1 MRCILFAV
9 LSLLS
14 AAGSFAQVKP
24 NSTPVY
30 PTPSVTV
37 QSTPGSY
44 TTGMPVNYVRTWTAS
59 RPFTDP
65 ADLTA
70 TGRTLAEVKQTTAY
84 FDGLGRPLQS
94 VSKGATPT
102 GKDLVSMHTYDVF
115 GREAMQYLPYV
126 STENTGTFKADPFT
140 AQATF
145 AATQY
150 PGEQVFYGQTVFEPS
165 PLSRPLKT
173 LAPGNSWAGSDRG
186 VAIDYQFNDANEV
199 RVWDIG
205 FGTNM
210 VAFSNGSYNAGE
222 LDRKVTTDEHGKRI
236 VEYKDKEGRVVLKKV
251 EIATTAANIAQHT
264 GWLCTYYVY
273 DDLGNL
279 RTVIPPKATEWLAA
293 NNWNLG
299 TTAGGQVLSKLCFR
313 YEYDER
319 NRMVVKQVPGAG
331 EVWMVYDS
339 RDRLVM
345 TQDAKMRP
353 NELWIWTYYDAL
365 NRPIKTVLGD
375 YPYERTDMVD
385 FLALDPDFFAHN
397 QLNDP
402 KVLTETYY
410 DNYSWTSG
418 TGMPATFSSSE
429 TSTGFAAA
437 SDIVAPFARS
447 MAAYDFVQG
456 MATGSKV
463 RVLGTNIFLYT
474 VTFYDDRGRVIQT
487 HSTNLTGGTDITTT
501 QYAFDGRVL
510 AVKHNHN
517 ATGLQPAQTT
527 VITYND
533 YDDAGRLVKVRKSIN
548 GGIIKTILQNEYDEL
563 GQLKTK
569 KLSSKGTTT
578 DPLATI
584 DHQYNI
590 RGWLTGIN
598 KDYANGIAP
607 HTDRYFGMQLS
618 YDDNTFTQNQ
628 YNGNIAGIKW
638 RSQGS
643 QEKRAYGFG
652 YDAANRLMNADFT
665 QSSASGWDQSAGI
678 NYNVKMGD
686 GTTPATA
693 YDANGNILRMQQWGL
708 KVGGSAQIDDL
719 TYSYISNSNQLQ
731 QVTDATNDQNSVLG
745 DFKYNPATKTATD
758 YAYDPSGNLVQDN
771 NKAIGNIGYNHLNLP
786 ENITVTAKGTVQYV
800 YDAAGNKLKK
810 ITTDNTISP
819 AKTTTT
825 WYLGSFV
832 YEQVNTDPVKLQ
844 FFSHEEGRV
853 RELRDANNT
862 LTGYAF
868 DYFLKD
874 HLGNIRSMITDEVKA
889 PDVYHASLET
899 ANQGFEAT
907 LFSGLDGLVPKPICF
922 DGESQ
927 NQKVQLLSVGR
938 RTAQGLSAVVGMG
951 KVMKVMAG
959 DVVNA
964 NVKGWY
970 DASATGNNP
979 QNLPP
984 IATVL
989 ANLFTSGVASLGTEA
1004 GITAGSTSVFSSGIQ
1019 SFLNSQTNYSNTESA
1034 YLNWILLDEEQFK
1047 LVASGSG
1054 SASLMQATDGTCD
1067 NAGVLQVAGGINVE
1081 KNGYLYVYVS
1091 NTSTTYPVYFDQLH
1105 IEHTRGALVEENHY
1119 YPFGL
1124 SMAGISANSARSAS
1138 PDCGCPANKKGFNG
1152 NEIQHKEF
1160 SDASGLEVYDFNAR
1174 TYDQQTGRFLQIDPL
1189 VYANEFLQEKE
1200 IVNGGA
1206 FNGNNLQVYAF
1217 AYNNPIRYNDPDGK
1231 CPNCVTAAIGAG
1243 IGALIGGGIELGKQL
1258 WRDGKVTS
1266 WKAVGGGVAQGAIT
1280 GAAAGFTGGASYLTT
1295 AAVSGG
1301 ANVVGGTINRTIQGQ
1316 QTTLKDVAT
1325 DATVGAIFGATGKYL
1340 GDKLA
1345 ASLNKWSKIGSTGAV
1360 GENAL
1365 KELGGE
1371 SQRFFRTT
1379 IGGRYVDQFVDGI
1392 AHESKVGMTS
1402 LTEGIKVQIAKDVE
1416 LMATGEIKGAVWHFF
1431 KSPKTGLVGATKPL
1445 LDELHKYGISYVIH

>member
-1 MRCILFAV
+1 MAFTAH
-9 LSLLS
+9 
-14 AAGSFAQVKP
+14 AQVKP
-24 NSTPVY
+24 QATPVY

-44 TTGMPVNYVRTWTAS
+44 TAGMPVNYVRTWTAS

-94 VSKGATPT
+94 VNKGVTPT
-102 GKDLVSMHTYDVF
+102 GKDLVSMHIYDAF
-115 GREAMQYLPYV
+115 GREAVQYLPYV

-145 AATQY
+145 ATAQY
-150 PGEQVFYGQTVFEPS
+150 PGEQVFYEQTVFEPS
-165 PLSRPLKT
+165 PFNRPLKT
-173 LAPGNSWAGSDRG
+173 LAPGNSWGGSDRG
-186 VAIDYQFNDANEV
+186 IAINYQLNDADEV
-199 RVWDIG
+199 RIWDIG
-205 FGTNM
+205 LNAGA
-210 VAFSNGSYNAGE
+210 VAFSNGTYNAGE
-222 LDRKVTTDEHGKRI
+222 LARTVTTDEHGKRV

-251 EIATTAANIAQHT
+251 EITTTAANITQYM
-264 GWLCTYYVY
+264 GWLSTYYVY

-313 YEYDER
+313 YEYDQR

-353 NELWIWTYYDAL
+353 NELWIWTYYDGL
-365 NRPIKTVLGD
+365 NRPVKTVLGD
-375 YPYERTDMVD
+375 YPYERTDMVY

-418 TGMPATFSSSE
+418 TGMPSTFSTAE
-429 TSTGFAAA
+429 TTTGFLTP
-437 SDIVAPFARS
+437 SDNVAPYARS
-447 MAAYDFVQG
+447 LTPSYLTRG

-463 RVLGTNIFLYT
+463 RVLGTNTFLYT
-474 VTFYDDRGRVIQT
+474 VSFYDDRGRVIQT

-548 GGIIKTILQNEYDEL
+548 GGTAKTILQNEYDAL

-569 KLSSKGTTT
+569 KLGSKGTTT

-598 KDYANGIAP
+598 KDYVNATGPQA
-607 HTDRYFGMQLS
+607 DRYFGMQLS

-652 YDAANRLMNADFT
+652 YDAANRLLKADFT

-686 GTTPATA
+686 GSDPATA

-719 TYSYISNSNQLQ
+719 TYGYFTNSNQLQ
-731 QVTDATNDQNSVLG
+731 QVTDAQNDNTSVLG

-810 ITTDNTISP
+810 ITTDNTVSP

-832 YEQVNTDPVKLQ
+832 YEQVNTDPAKLQ
-844 FFSHEEGRV
+844 FFGHEEGRV
-853 RELRDANNT
+853 REVRDASNT

-874 HLGNIRSMITDEVKA
+874 HLGNIRSVITDEVKA

-922 DGESQ
+922 DGDGQ
-927 NQKVQLLSVGR
+927 NERVQRLTVAKKLG
-938 RTAQGLSAVVGMG
+938 ANLGNAVVGMG
-951 KVMKVMAG
+951 KVLKVMAG
-959 DVVNA
+959 DVVDV

-970 DASATGNNP
+970 DASNASGNNP

-984 IATVL
+984 LLTVL
-989 ANLFTSGVASLGTEA
+989 SNLFTSGVASLGTEA

-1067 NAGVLQVAGGINVE
+1067 NAGVLQVAGGINIE

-1105 IEHTRGALVEENHY
+1105 IEHTRGALLEENHY

-1124 SMAGISANSARSAS
+1124 VMNGISSHAA
-1138 PDCGCPANKKGFNG
+1138 GGIENKYLFMGK
-1152 NEIQHKEF
+1152 EKQSKEF
-1160 SDASGLEVYDFNAR
+1160 SDGSGLGWDDFGAR
-1174 TYDQQTGRFLQIDPL
+1174 MFDSQLGRWNHID
-1189 VYANEFLQEKE
+1189 AKAEKYQP
-1200 IVNGGA
+1200 VSPYS
-1206 FNGNNLQVYAF
+1206 FTS
-1217 AYNNPIRYNDPDGK
+1217 NNPILFVDEDGK
-1231 CPNCVTAAIGAG
+1231 EITPGANWKGSAYEGTYNKLSQQASFKLLTSKFEGNKDRNVVLNLEKLDPIENSHRDGTTKSSPTNILSGGQGDFFVSGDHDMSFFSDEPMNRGSAGNYNSLGQAAVITHEFLHANSYYEMDNNEIRSNGGEASLAYGGYMKDMQNVLTDFIKSNGITGVSDLDIKAISTLGIGIQDRHGAIIEDVAAIVG
-1243 IGALIGGGIELGKQL
+1243 EYSTSVLG
-1258 WRDGKVTS
+1258 VTLDS
-1266 WKAVGGGVAQGAIT
+1266 KA
-1280 GAAAGFTGGASYLTT
+1280 SDY
-1295 AAVSGG
+1295 
-1301 ANVVGGTINRTIQGQ
+1301 GT
-1316 QTTLKDVAT
+1316 
-1325 DATVGAIFGATGKYL
+1325 
-1340 GDKLA
+1340 KLA
-1345 ASLNKWSKIGSTGAV
+1345 AAYTV
-1360 GENAL
+1360 
-1365 KELGGE
+1365 
-1371 SQRFFRTT
+1371 
-1379 IGGRYVDQFVDGI
+1379 
-1392 AHESKVGMTS
+1392 M
-1402 LTEGIKVQIAKDVE
+1402 KDDVTKR
-1416 LMATGEIKGAVWHFF
+1416 LLIDK
-1431 KSPKTGLVGATKPL
+1431 PKQ
-1445 LDELHKYGISYVIH
+1445 